1 MTPSGSFLMVLGL
14 ALIYVVRATQRSPYT
29 ARTLQDAAGIHVD
42 MSIEPSTY
50 ARIHDIV
57 LMRSTFAA
65 TTSKQ

>member
-14 ALIYVVRATQRSPYT
+14 ALIYVIRATQRSPYT

-50 ARIHDIV
+50 ARIHV
-57 LMRSTFAA
+57 HMRSTFAA